1 MKRKKNYVQPALRL
15 TELRHRCMLQSGSPI
30 EQVGTFDMKTRQGR
44 KEQYISEGF

>member
-30 EQVGTFDMKTRQGR
+30 VPQSFDIKTREGR